1 MYLVIDV
8 GGTYIKYAKMTVD
21 GDIADKGK
29 IFTPCSPDDGLED
42 FVNVIEGIYRQY
54 KASDTIEGIAM
65 DLPGQI
71 DVENGIVYGG
81 GALKYLDEVRLQ
93 DILMSRCDNIPVSLE
108 NDGKSAALAEVWK
121 GNAKNANNACVI
133 VFGTGVGGGIVI
145 NRKIHRGKNMLAG
158 ELSYFLGNMT
168 RDDLK
173 SIRAVEETRS
183 LYEIFDEDYFIMSSL
198 VSTSALCYHVAKKKK
213 LDVNSV
219 NGELI
224 YKWLKSGD
232 NEVEEIL
239 EDFYFEI
246 AKMCCSLYITIE
258 PEIILL
264 GGGISA
270 EPLFLEGV
278 KKYINNI
285 KGITKVLDELKI
297 DKCKYL
303 NDSNLYGA
311 LYNFKLKYGV
321 K

>member
-21 GDIADKGK
+21 GHIADKGK

-321 K
+321 E